1 MMALNISPRPAGMKN
16 EMKIT
21 PVATI
26 RSLTQ
31 ADTAREMRESIK
43 IQIAEH
49 KMIGIIIHKCDQI
62 HPFLAR
68 PAIQKKCRLRLHH
81 RDDNEVL
88 RFHGKQISG
97 AHLHQQLHR
106 FVVGNEYV
114 AREKQDGNEAK
125 NQEDNEEARFEQ

>member
-1 MMALNISPRPAGMKN
+1 MALNISPRPAGMKN

-62 HPFLAR
+62 HPFPAR
-68 PAIQKKCRLRLHH
+68 PACKLNKSKPGTQVTPDSNKPSTVNFPRT
-81 RDDNEVL
+81 
-88 RFHGKQISG
+88 
-97 AHLHQQLHR
+97 
-106 FVVGNEYV
+106 
-114 AREKQDGNEAK
+114 
-125 NQEDNEEARFEQ
+125 